1 MLRQNTK
8 WTLEQE
14 EDLIKNYKKVPL
26 CNLSAKYG
34 CTDAAVVQ
42 RAYRLGI
49 SNKAGRLTQE
59 QKEEII
65 KLRGKGL
72 TYAIIADMVGTT
84 AGSTFRLC
92 RKGDVK

>member
-26 CNLSAKYG
+26 KRLSSKYG
-34 CTDAAVVQ
+34 CTEAAVIQ

-49 SNKAGRLTQE
+49 SNKTGRLTQE
-59 QKEEII
+59 QKDEILE
-65 KLRGKGL
+65 LRKKGL
-72 TYAIIADMVGTT
+72 TYAVIADMVDTT
-84 AGSTFRLC
+84 PGSTFRLC
-92 RKGDVK
+92 KKGDVK